1 LKIKT
6 KPAKDKIEGIP
17 PQFSSF
23 EIYRVKRR
31 GGGAVKT
38 VMIIGGKST
47 MVVKTTCLPFI
58 SKVTSWQS

>member
-1 LKIKT
+1 MEIKT

-38 VMIIGGKST
+38 VVMIGGN
-47 MVVKTTCLPFI
+47 
-58 SKVTSWQS
+58 WQVDNGGEDDVSSYH